1 MPPIELK
8 LIIEALLFCSEK
20 PLSVAQLQQQL
31 VMRASECSELTDSV
45 DMLPSDMQNT
55 ASGMQELASHELE
68 SAAVEP
74 VVTVYGQPAQVPIP
88 LATADEIR
96 QALSALQADYQDRGV
111 QLQEVASGFRFQSS
125 IEVTPWVLQAKSQK
139 APRYSRAL
147 LETLA
152 IIAYKQ
158 PITRAEIEDVRG
170 IAVSSH
176 IIRTLQERDWV
187 RVVGHKEVP
196 GKPALLA
203 TTRGFLDYFN
213 LRYLQDLPAL
223 VDLRQPVTEATD
235 ITV

>member
-1 MPPIELK
+1 MLAIELK
-8 LIIEALLFCSEK
+8 FIIEALLFCSDK
-20 PLSVAQLQQQL
+20 PLGIAQLQQQL
-31 VMRASECSELTDSV
+31 VMRASEVNEQESESDTPQADEAV
-45 DMLPSDMQNT
+45 DQSNLPS
-55 ASGMQELASHELE
+55 AS
-68 SAAVEP
+68 AVQ
-74 VVTVYGQPAQVPIP
+74 TSIP

-96 QALSALQADYQDRGV
+96 QALVDLQADYAGRGV
-111 QLQEVASGFRFQSS
+111 QLLEVASGFRFQTH
-125 IEVTPWVLQAKSQK
+125 EQVTPWVLQAKSQK

-176 IIRTLQERDWV
+176 IIKTLQERDWV
-187 RVVGHKEVP
+187 RVVGHKDVP

-223 VDLRQPVTEATD
+223 ADLQQVLTENQTTE

>member
-1 MPPIELK
+1 MLAIELK
-8 LIIEALLFCSEK
+8 FIIEALLFCSDK
-20 PLSVAQLQQQL
+20 PLSISQLQQQL
-31 VMRASECSELTDSV
+31 VMRASETTESMDAEEAVPEEANTLTEV
-45 DMLPSDMQNT
+45 NA
-55 ASGMQELASHELE
+55 ASAREH
-68 SAAVEP
+68 
-74 VVTVYGQPAQVPIP
+74 QPAQVSIP

-96 QALSALQADYQDRGV
+96 QALHQLQVDYQGRGV
-111 QLQEVASGFRFQSS
+111 QLLEVASGFRFQTTTA
-125 IEVTPWVLQAKSQK
+125 VTPWVLQSKSQK
-139 APRYSRAL
+139 TPRYSRAL

-176 IIRTLQERDWV
+176 IVKTLQERDWV
-187 RVVGHKEVP
+187 RVVGHKDVP

-223 VDLRQPVTEATD
+223 SDLRQPVTEAKEM
-235 ITV
+235 TV

>member
-31 VMRASECSELTDSV
+31 VMRASDCSELTDPV
-45 DMLPSDMQNT
+45 DVPSNMQNT
-55 ASGMQELASHELE
+55 LSGMQGLVRHELE

-88 LATADEIR
+88 LATADEIC
-96 QALSALQADYQDRGV
+96 QALSALQSDYQGRGV

-176 IIRTLQERDWV
+176 IVRTLQERDWV

-223 VDLRQPVTEATD
+223 ADLRQPVTEATD